1 MRTTLIHLL
10 AASAVFASAPKADHP
25 MAQAARAELAARM
38 AQLGLDGNHD
48 FAFKNAHDEA
58 DGSHIRLNQLYKGV
72 RVFGGEAI
80 VHLKNGEFTEIT
92 DALVRDLNLSEVPS
106 IDAAEALAVAHGT
119 LAPKGP
125 YAHEP
130 KVELVF
136 AEVEMP
142 QSRKALLR
150 DRENG
155 EVLEAR
161 TRMVLAYHVHA
172 ELENGADETKHM
184 DYLVNAHTGEILES
198 WSTLHTG
205 AAVGTGKS
213 QWYGSF
219 PLNTN
224 SVTGGYEM
232 RDMTRGLGGGNAT
245 YDLNHGTS
253 GTGTIY
259 TDPDNTWG
267 QLGAV
272 YGSDTTNSTTG
283 DIGQTAAVDAHNGLA
298 KTWDFYGAVFGRNGI
313 DNAGTKTY
321 SRVHY
326 STGYDN
332 AFWSDSCFCM
342 TYGDGAPPSG
352 SYGEADLDTCGHE
365 MTHGVTSR
373 SANLAYRGESGGLN
387 EATSDI
393 FGTCVEFWT
402 LNGASGSTIPST
414 PGSGSITANYKM
426 FENSW
431 GHAYPNEALR
441 WMYKPSRDG
450 ASPDFWSTSLK
461 RLDVHYS
468 SGVANHFFF
477 LLAHGSQVDSLCDNI
492 ASPMTNGVT
501 SITGIGNDKAAR
513 IWYRALTAYMTS
525 STSYVNTKNPTN
537 TARAATLSAAKDL
550 YGLNSTEYNTVA
562 LAWKAVNVQ

>member
-1 MRTTLIHLL
+1 MRTTLLHLL
-10 AASAVFASAPKADHP
+10 AASAVFAGSPREEHL
-25 MAQAARAELAARM
+25 QAASARGHLG
-38 AQLGLDGNHD
+38 ARVATLGLDAHHD
-48 FAFKNAHDEA
+48 FAFKNAHEDEGGA
-58 DGSHIRLNQLYKGV
+58 HIRLNQTYRGV

-80 VHLKNGEFTEIT
+80 VHLKGDEVAEVT
-92 DALVRDLNLSEVPS
+92 DALVRGLNLSPTPS
-106 IDAAEALAVAHGT
+106 ITDAEALAAAHAA
-119 LAPKGP
+119 LAPKGD
-125 YAHEP
+125 YAHAP
-130 KVELVF
+130 TAELVF
-136 AEVEMP
+136 AEVETRPFRRM
-142 QSRKALLR
+142 SRYGS
-150 DRENG
+150 D
-155 EVLEAR
+155 EAAEAPT
-161 TRMVLAYHVHA
+161 TRLSLAYHVHT

-198 WSTLHTG
+198 WSTLHTAG
-205 AAVGTGKS
+205 VSGTGKS

-224 SVTGGYEM
+224 QLGATNFEM
-232 RDMTRGLGGGNAT
+232 RDMTRGTGGNAT
-245 YDLNHGTS
+245 YNLNHATS

-259 TDPDNTWG
+259 TDADNTWG

-272 YGSDTTNSTTG
+272 YGATATNSTTG

-313 DNAGTKTY
+313 DGVGTGTY

-373 SANLAYRGESGGLN
+373 TANMAYRGESGGLN

-402 LNGASGSTIPST
+402 LNGASGGTVPST
-414 PGSGSITANYKM
+414 AGTGTIKANYKL

-431 GHAYPNEALR
+431 GHAFPNDALR
-441 WMYKPSRDG
+441 WMHKPSRDG
-450 ASPDFWSTSLK
+450 RSADFWSTSVK
-461 RLDVHYS
+461 RLDVHLS

-477 LLAHGSQVDSLCDNI
+477 LLAHGSAITALSENE
-492 ASPMTNGVT
+492 ASPMMNGVT
-501 SITGIGNDKAAR
+501 SVAGIGNDKAAR
-513 IWYRALTAYMTS
+513 IWYKALTTYMTS

-562 LAWKAVNVQ
+562 LAWKAVNCQ